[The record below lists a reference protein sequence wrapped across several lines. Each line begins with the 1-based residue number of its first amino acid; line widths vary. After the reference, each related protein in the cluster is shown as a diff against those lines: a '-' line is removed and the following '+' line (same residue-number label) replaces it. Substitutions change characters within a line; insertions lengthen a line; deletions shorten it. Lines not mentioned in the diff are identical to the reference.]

1 MHCVWGIQIAPSWV
15 TPLYQTLGEEAPEM
29 GVSRVFRLQVSCTD
43 FPSISL
49 VLAGC
54 KIPRDFHPQARCLH
68 LTSPASS
75 PVAGPPSWPSIFS
88 LLFPSLSL
96 SLSPYSLL
104 IFYILNIKLKV
115 LELNF
120 NVILNTQIPS
130 SRTLVLNLVPNARMC
145 SILFDQTLKLYHI
158 NTVHL
163 VGVPYPII
171 IIFKFF

>member
-1 MHCVWGIQIAPSWV
+1 MQNTPRFSSSGSLSPPHIPS
-15 TPLYQTLGEEAPEM
+15 L
-29 GVSRVFRLQVSCTD
+29 VSRGWSF
-43 FPSISL
+43 SIVAQHLLTTLPLSL
-49 VLAGC
+49 S
-54 KIPRDFHPQARCLH
+54 F
-68 LTSPASS
+68 
-75 PVAGPPSWPSIFS
+75 
-88 LLFPSLSL
+88 SLSL
-96 SLSPYSLL
+96 
-104 IFYILNIKLKV
+104 FFVDILHFDIKLKV

-120 NVILNTQIPS
+120 NVILDTQIPS